1 MSEEN
6 DIPATEPEN
15 NAGGGN
21 ENDTMP
27 SSTSTPAE
35 PSAAEPKV
43 PADVVYDVK
52 FRDAEQN
59 VAEDLK
65 AMFKTAGLTN
75 EAANSLTKDYY
86 ALQDKLKDG
95 LVEKS
100 KRDLEEWKAAQGDAL
115 AKNQELARRGS
126 AALGLS
132 EEQISTMEFALGTK
146 AFMELCLRQGTAM
159 SEDSGKGM
167 SGSGAAKS
175 EEMSTVE
182 YLDEIFNNAKGM

>member
-21 ENDTMP
+21 ENDMP
-27 SSTSTPAE
+27 STSTPAE

-132 EEQISTMEFALGTK
+132 EEQISAMEFALGTK